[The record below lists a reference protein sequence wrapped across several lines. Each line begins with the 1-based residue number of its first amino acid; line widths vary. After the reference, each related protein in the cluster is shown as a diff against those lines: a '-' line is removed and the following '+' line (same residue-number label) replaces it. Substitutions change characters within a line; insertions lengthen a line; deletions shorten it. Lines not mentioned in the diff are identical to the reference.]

1 MLVPAHLLSLG
12 ALIDIGLHSRVDSNL
27 SILFS
32 GGGSVFA
39 EEYLSPSICR
49 VLQRQLISACL
60 CGSLTTQQFL
70 CRGEAT
76 RWGARRSSAKW
87 RVGSQPSAGFFS
99 IQKVTESVFACSF
112 SSSCNLPK
120 ERPFRFCGC
129 TNLAV
134 PNGCDS
140 AHEELPFP
148 EVLTRPMC
156 F

>member
-49 VLQRQLISACL
+49 ALQRQLISACL

-99 IQKVTESVFACSF
+99 IQKVRYAWRRQAEVARTRSPETLLAGIVGI
-112 SSSCNLPK
+112 SSLSN
-120 ERPFRFCGC
+120 
-129 TNLAV
+129 
-134 PNGCDS
+134 
-140 AHEELPFP
+140 
-148 EVLTRPMC
+148 TRQEHVTMPR
-156 F
+156 